1 MIFLKNRNIAIIL
14 SIAALM
20 LWANIGMTQTE
31 WVKYGGNPVLDLGG
45 SDAWDDYS
53 VYGSTVLFDGTKYH
67 IWYTGK
73 RDDSNARIGYATS
86 VDGITWEKHSDNP
99 VLALGT
105 NGTWDD
111 YNIIHPT
118 VLFNGTKYQM
128 WYVGCDV
135 SKCRIG
141 YATSNDGIIWE
152 KYSHNPVLDLGE
164 SGTWDDY
171 EISGPTVLF
180 DGTEY
185 QMWYSG
191 FDGSNYRIGYATSTD
206 GVTWEK
212 YSHNPV
218 LDLGESGTWDDYLAY
233 SPTVLFDG
241 TKYHMWYTGDDSSV
255 RRIGYATSI
264 NGIVWEKQS
273 DNPVLDLGTSGTWDD
288 YFVCGPTVIS
298 DGMKYQMWYSGHDGL
313 NYRIGYATSTPPP
326 IECQTVN
333 RVLWKD
339 IDQGWLASGIDI
351 DPGDKGVITVQ
362 GFSNADPPIFGWQ
375 GWVGPGGYPED
386 AGGGGIIPDAPFQSI
401 IYKIGESG
409 TARYLGTGGS
419 EITFDADGDLLF
431 GINNN
436 SPEDSD
442 GAFLFTVV
450 LVGEC
455 PDIPDGVLGDVS
467 GNKQVTAYDAA
478 LILQYCVGL
487 IDKFPIQEMS
497 AAKRAIPAIY
507 ELSIPDSSVKADE
520 LLIRVPITINNGD
533 SLTAGA
539 FKIRY
544 DSSVLRAVGI
554 TPRFMLNG
562 AYWQA
567 RIDEEKSEIRFA
579 FAKSSPTTQS
589 NDAALALL
597 EFEPI
602 GDVEGMTTDLVFHDV
617 QIAESISIKNINGS
631 ITFLPRRSALLQ
643 NYPNPFNPETWI
655 PYRLATDSPL
665 TIHIYNTKGRLVRTI
680 SLGNKN
686 AGVYTTKNKAAY
698 WDGRDSLG
706 DKVAS
711 GVYFYQLQAGEFRAT
726 RKMVILK

>member
-1 MIFLKNRNIAIIL
+1 M
-14 SIAALM
+14 
-20 LWANIGMTQTE
+20 WE
-31 WVKYGGNPVLDLGG
+31 KYPDNPVLDLG
-45 SDAWDDYS
+45 A
-53 VYGSTVLFDGTKYH
+53 
-67 IWYTGK
+67 
-73 RDDSNARIGYATS
+73 
-86 VDGITWEKHSDNP
+86 
-99 VLALGT
+99 
-105 NGTWDD
+105 NGTWED
-111 YNIIHPT
+111 YH
-118 VLFNGTKYQM
+118 V
-128 WYVGCDV
+128 D
-135 SKCRIG
+135 
-141 YATSNDGIIWE
+141 
-152 KYSHNPVLDLGE
+152 
-164 SGTWDDY
+164 
-171 EISGPTVLF
+171 GPTVFF
-180 DGTEY
+180 DGAEY

-191 FDGSNYRIGYATSTD
+191 DDGSNT
-206 GVTWEK
+206 
-212 YSHNPV
+212 
-218 LDLGESGTWDDYLAY
+218 
-233 SPTVLFDG
+233 
-241 TKYHMWYTGDDSSV
+241 
-255 RRIGYATSI
+255 
-264 NGIVWEKQS
+264 
-273 DNPVLDLGTSGTWDD
+273 
-288 YFVCGPTVIS
+288 
-298 DGMKYQMWYSGHDGL
+298 
-313 NYRIGYATSTPPP
+313 RIGYATSTPPLP
-326 IECQTVN
+326 ECSIVD

-339 IDQGWLASGIDI
+339 IDQGWFASGIDVQN
-351 DPGDKGVITVQ
+351 GDKGVVTVD
-362 GFSNADPPIFGWQ
+362 GFSNIDPEDLGWQ
-375 GWVGPGGYPED
+375 GWVGPGGYPEYPV
-386 AGGGGIIPDAPFQSI
+386 GQEIIPDAPFQSV
-401 IYKIGESG
+401 IYKIGENG
-409 TARYLGTGGS
+409 TAYYLGTGGS
-419 EITFDADGDLLF
+419 EITFDADGELLF
-431 GINNN
+431 GINNDN
-436 SPEDSD
+436 LEDSD

-450 LVGEC
+450 LEGEC

-579 FAKSSPTTQS
+579 FAKSSPTAQS
-589 NDAALALL
+589 NDADLALL

-631 ITFLPRRSALLQ
+631 ITFLPRQSALLQ

-665 TIHIYNTKGRLVRTI
+665 TIHIYNAKGQLVRTI
-680 SLGNKN
+680 SLGNKD

-698 WDGRDSLG
+698 WDGKDSLG
-706 DKVAS
+706 QQVAS

-726 RKMVILK
+726 RKMVILR